1 MWMKFSCQV
10 NKYRYLEDR
19 FVLVPVAVI
28 LVLTAEIRL
37 EPGVL
42 GATEQRKQLNVVTDA
57 SEGVYRPTI
66 VLGNLTTASGR
77 PSNDARLTLQMS
89 HP

>member
-1 MWMKFSCQV
+1 MKTGS
-10 NKYRYLEDR
+10 
-19 FVLVPVAVI
+19 VLVPVAVI

-42 GATEQRKQLNVVTDA
+42 GATEQRKQLKVVTDA

-66 VLGNLTTASGR
+66 VLGNLKTASGR
-77 PSNDARLTLQMS
+77 PSNDAFVGGAVTDELSR
-89 HP
+89 

>member
-42 GATEQRKQLNVVTDA
+42 GATEQRKQLNVVTDCRTVLK
-57 SEGVYRPTI
+57 SGLERPWGS
-66 VLGNLTTASGR
+66 VDGL
-77 PSNDARLTLQMS
+77 
-89 HP
+89 